1 MILAFQEGLV
11 PGESIAAKLE
21 WLAVHG
27 IDGIELN
34 GHELPRRLPE
44 IKAGLAR
51 FPVQATAICGGYRGW
66 LVGDDSE
73 EQSHFLADMQTLLE
87 CAAELGAKGV
97 IAPAIWGTSHYLP
110 LPKRKSS
117 PEQDRNMLIRNLEI
131 LGSYADSLGVTV
143 LLEPLNRY
151 QAHCINTIGE
161 ALEIIE
167 LVSSPGAGLIADLF
181 HMNMEESD
189 PLGSLARADRRLAYV
204 HLSDSN
210 RKLPGLGHIDF
221 AAVFAQL
228 HQMGFKGAASVE
240 ALPPDRTK
248 QLSICANYLV
258 SLGDQLK

>member
-1 MILAFQEGLV
+1 M
-11 PGESIAAKLE
+11 
-21 WLAVHG
+21 
-27 IDGIELN
+27 
-34 GHELPRRLPE
+34 
-44 IKAGLAR
+44 
-51 FPVQATAICGGYRGW
+51 
-66 LVGDDSE
+66 
-73 EQSHFLADMQTLLE
+73 
-87 CAAELGAKGV
+87 
-97 IAPAIWGTSHYLP
+97 
-110 LPKRKSS
+110 
-117 PEQDRNMLIRNLEI
+117 
-131 LGSYADSLGVTV
+131 
-143 LLEPLNRY
+143 
-151 QAHCINTIGE
+151 
-161 ALEIIE
+161 E

-240 ALPPDRTK
+240 ALPPDRTE